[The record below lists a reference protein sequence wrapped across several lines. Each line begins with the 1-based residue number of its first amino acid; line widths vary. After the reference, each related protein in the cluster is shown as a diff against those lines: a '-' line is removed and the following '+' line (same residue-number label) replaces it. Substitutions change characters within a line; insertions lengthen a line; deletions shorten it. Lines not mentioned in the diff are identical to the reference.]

1 MRNIGFEL
9 SKGYG
14 NFFRFLYIVLAS
26 KNSKNTF
33 PPLFILEKIYMN
45 VVFDFSQIVRQFV
58 FETDRG
64 LLYLFFPNFELFHC
78 IYVGLCFVLSSSL
91 INFLII

>member
-64 LLYLFFPNFELFHC
+64 LLCLFFPNFELFHC
-78 IYVGLCFVLSSSL
+78 I
-91 INFLII
+91 